1 MTAPEALQQAA
12 GYIHASL
19 RSLSWQVELHPFT
32 YDGAEYQNIIATRP
46 GVRHPDKRVL
56 VVAHYDTVENSPGA
70 DDNASSVAVVL
81 ELARV
86 LQAVELERTV
96 QLVAVNL
103 EERQQEGSLDEAAL
117 FGSRAL
123 AADAEKQGWE
133 IEGVVVLDTI
143 AYAGKEVVQATP
155 DGLPIKL
162 PEVGDFIGVI
172 GNEASSGLV
181 TAFMQAVGRYRIPLP
196 VLPLVVPGNG
206 EMLQRH
212 EAIRPRS
219 LLGQGVP
226 GNNADRH
233 GELSQPSLPQ
243 ADRHPGH
250 DQHPVHGRGVP
261 CSCRDG
267 AGPGRVRAHTLS
279 GSEGPHLAENRF
291 FASLRMT
298 FGRTWPYSEALW
310 HLTDPDS
317 CPTMCSLGDGD
328 VIQASSTPGAS
339 RHGSQAVKK
348 GDRDENC
355 RP

>member
-1 MTAPEALQQAA
+1 MIEDLLDQVSADRIREHIRALEGVRHPVTAPEALQQAA
-12 GYIHASL
+12 DYIHGLL

-32 YDGAEYQNIIATRP
+32 FDGREFQNIIATRL

-56 VVAHYDTVENSPGA
+56 VIAHYDTVEDSPGA
-70 DDNASSVAVVL
+70 DDNASSVAVLL

-86 LQAVELERTV
+86 LQAVELDRTV

-123 AADAEKQGWE
+123 ASDAEKQGWE

-181 TAFMQAVGRYRIPLP
+181 TAFVQAVGRYQIPLP

-206 EMLQRH
+206 EMLSDTRRSDH
-212 EAIRPRS
+212 APFWDRGYRAI
-219 LLGQGVP
+219 
-226 GNNADRH
+226 
-233 GELSQPSLPQ
+233 
-243 ADRHPGH
+243 
-250 DQHPVHGRGVP
+250 
-261 CSCRDG
+261 
-267 AGPGRVRAHTLS
+267 
-279 GSEGPHLAENRF
+279 
-291 FASLRMT
+291 M
-298 FGRTWPYSEALW
+298 
-310 HLTDPDS
+310 LTDTANFRSPHYHKPSDTLDTINIPFTAEV
-317 CPTMCSLGDGD
+317 CRALAATVVELAGYAPT
-328 VIQASSTPGAS
+328 P
-339 RHGSQAVKK
+339 
-348 GDRDENC
+348 
-355 RP
+355 